1 MGMSILPNFRGI
13 GGEISQDGDFY
24 VFEGNRYR
32 GGFLYKTMATSAIV
46 SYNGCMKNLIYMN
59 ADGYLFLTIL

>member
-1 MGMSILPNFRGI
+1 MKSKVLCQMMHSIFYFRSI

-32 GGFLYKTMATSAIV
+32 NGFLYKTMAISAIV
-46 SYNGCMKNLIYMN
+46 SGVMILIN
-59 ADGYLFLTIL
+59 NS